1 MQKIG
6 GFIAKERKAKSLTQ
20 KELAA
25 MLNITDKAVSKW
37 ERGLSLPDISMLN
50 PLSECLGV
58 SVSELLNGER
68 DVTSTNSAVELN
80 SVITYAQHSSH
91 SINISFRRMVGTI
104 FSVVMMLGMIVCMI
118 CNFAVTGA
126 LTWSLYPISSVIFVW
141 TVTFPL
147 IVHQQKGMLI
157 SLCLFTVLICP
168 FIWVLS
174 RLTGV
179 GMVFGAGWRISA
191 AVILYLWIG
200 YVIMKI
206 WSKRKWFAAG
216 IAIFGGIILCV
227 VINLIVAALFAA
239 PVTDVWDILAYV
251 IMCILA
257 VGCLVYDKIKQ
268 QLLIAPKFQK

>member
-6 GFIAKERKAKSLTQ
+6 SFIAEERKAKSLTQ
-20 KELAA
+20 KELAV

-68 DVTSTNSAVELN
+68 NVTSTDSAIELD
-80 SVITYAQHSSH
+80 SVITYAQQSSH
-91 SINISFRRMVGTI
+91 SKNTTFRRMVGTI
-104 FSVVMMLGMIVCMI
+104 FSIVMLLGIVVCMI

-126 LTWSLYPISSVIFVW
+126 ITWSLYPICSIIFVW
-141 TVTFPL
+141 AVTFPL

-157 SLCLFTVLICP
+157 SLCSVTVLLCP

-179 GMVFGAGWRISA
+179 GMVFVAGWRISA
-191 AVILYLWIG
+191 GVILYLWIV
-200 YVIMKI
+200 YAIVNI
-206 WSKRKWFAAG
+206 WRKRKWFATG
-216 IAIFGGIILCV
+216 IAIFVGIILCI
-227 VINLIVAALFAA
+227 VINLIVSALFAT
-239 PVTDVWDILAYV
+239 PVTDVWDIIAYV
-251 IMCILA
+251 IMGILA
-257 VGCLVYDKIKQ
+257 VSCFVYDKIKQ
-268 QLLIAPKFQK
+268 

>member
-1 MQKIG
+1 MDMQKIG
-6 GFIAKERKAKSLTQ
+6 GFIAEERKAKSFTQ

-68 DVTSTNSAVELN
+68 NVTSTDSAIELD
-80 SVITYAQHSSH
+80 SVITYAQQSSH
-91 SINISFRRMVGTI
+91 SKNTTFRRMVGAI
-104 FSVVMMLGMIVCMI
+104 FSIVMLLGIVVCMI

-126 LTWSLYPISSVIFVW
+126 LTWSLYPISSIIFVW
-141 TVTFPL
+141 AVTSPL

-157 SLCLFTVLICP
+157 SLCSVTVLLCP

-179 GMVFGAGWRISA
+179 GMVFVAGWRISA
-191 AVILYLWIG
+191 AVILYLWIV
-200 YVIMKI
+200 YVTMKI
-206 WSKRKWFAAG
+206 LRKWFAAG
-216 IAIFGGIILCV
+216 IAIFGGIILCI
-227 VINLIVAALFAA
+227 VINLIVSALFAA
-239 PVTDVWDILAYV
+239 PVNDVWDIIAYV
-251 IMCILA
+251 IMGMLA
-257 VGCLVYDKIKQ
+257 VGCFVYDRIKQ
-268 QLLIAPKFQK
+268 

>member
-1 MQKIG
+1 MDMQKIG
-6 GFIAKERKAKSLTQ
+6 GFIAEERKAKSFTQ

-68 DVTSTNSAVELN
+68 NVTSTDSAIELD
-80 SVITYAQHSSH
+80 SVITYAQQSSH
-91 SINISFRRMVGTI
+91 SKNTTFRRMVGTI
-104 FSVVMMLGMIVCMI
+104 FSIVMLLGIVVCMI

-126 LTWSLYPISSVIFVW
+126 LTWSLYPISSIIFVW
-141 TVTFPL
+141 AVTFPL

-157 SLCLFTVLICP
+157 SLCSVTVLLCP

-179 GMVFGAGWRISA
+179 GMVFVAGWRISA
-191 AVILYLWIG
+191 AVILYLWIV
-200 YVIMKI
+200 YVTMKI
-206 WSKRKWFAAG
+206 LRKRKWFAAG
-216 IAIFGGIILCV
+216 IALFGGIILCI
-227 VINLIVAALFAA
+227 VINLIVSALFAA
-239 PVTDVWDILAYV
+239 PVTDVWDIIAYV
-251 IMCILA
+251 IMGMLA
-257 VGCLVYDKIKQ
+257 VGCFVYDRIKH
-268 QLLIAPKFQK
+268 

>member
-1 MQKIG
+1 MDMQKIG
-6 GFIAKERKAKSLTQ
+6 SFIAEERKAKSLTQ

-68 DVTSTNSAVELN
+68 NVTSTDSAIELD
-80 SVITYAQHSSH
+80 SVITYAQQSSH
-91 SINISFRRMVGTI
+91 SKNTTFRRMVGTI
-104 FSVVMMLGMIVCMI
+104 FSIVMLLGIVVCMI

-126 LTWSLYPISSVIFVW
+126 LTWSLYPISSIIFVW
-141 TVTFPL
+141 AVTFPL

-157 SLCLFTVLICP
+157 SLCSVTVLLCT

-179 GMVFGAGWRISA
+179 GMVFVAGWRIS
-191 AVILYLWIG
+191 AVILYLWIV
-200 YVIMKI
+200 YVTMKI
-206 WSKRKWFAAG
+206 LRKRKWFAAG
-216 IAIFGGIILCV
+216 IAIFGGIILCI
-227 VINLIVAALFAA
+227 VINLIVSALFAA
-239 PVTDVWDILAYV
+239 PVTDVWDIIAYV
-251 IMCILA
+251 IMGILA
-257 VGCLVYDKIKQ
+257 VSCFVYDKIKQ
-268 QLLIAPKFQK
+268 

>member
-1 MQKIG
+1 MDMQKIG
-6 GFIAKERKAKSLTQ
+6 SFIAEERKAKSLTQ

-68 DVTSTNSAVELN
+68 NVTSTESDIELN
-80 SVITYAQHSSH
+80 NVITYAQQSSH
-91 SINISFRRMVGTI
+91 SKNTTFRRMVGTI
-104 FSVVMMLGMIVCMI
+104 FSIVMLLGIVVCMI

-126 LTWSLYPISSVIFVW
+126 LTWSLYPISSIIFVW
-141 TVTFPL
+141 AVTFPL

-157 SLCLFTVLICP
+157 SLCSVTVLLCP

-179 GMVFGAGWRISA
+179 GMVFVAGWRISA
-191 AVILYLWIG
+191 AVILYLWIV
-200 YVIMKI
+200 YVTMKI
-206 WSKRKWFAAG
+206 WRKRKWFAAG
-216 IAIFGGIILCV
+216 IAIFGGIILCI
-227 VINLIVAALFAA
+227 VINLIVSALFAA
-239 PVTDVWDILAYV
+239 SVTDVWDIIAYV
-251 IMCILA
+251 IMGILA
-257 VGCLVYDKIKQ
+257 VSCFVYDKIKQ
-268 QLLIAPKFQK
+268 